1 MPSMRQTLLRLAPI
15 LRLTRVTT
23 AFAAVGNVWFV
34 ILWSRAAQPGETGAI
49 TASTTPTWA
58 LLLAGALTAISL
70 YAFGASLNDILDV
83 RRDRLLHP
91 RRPIPSGRLSLDGAI
106 TVVALTLMLAA
117 LGATV
122 LGPSA
127 VVLTLLTAWAM
138 MLYHAAAKFIPA
150 GGAVLLS
157 LIYALH
163 MFIPNADLAFV
174 WPVWWVMTHS
184 LAISL
189 ITHRLS
195 GRRPRLTGVS
205 IALALA
211 GWAFW
216 SAVLFW
222 VGVRRSGLWPDW
234 IPVTAIIGP
243 VVLSM
248 LFAGFAYLKLR
259 RSSTAQAAA
268 DKLVR
273 YGALWL
279 TIYNTAWLMG
289 AGELGAALLL
299 GALACAGVLGMTL
312 LRELYSFVEHPLT
325 YRL

>member
-1 MPSMRQTLLRLAPI
+1 MRQTLLRLAPV

-34 ILWSRAAQPGETGAI
+34 ILWTRAAAPNEPQTSLGQTD
-49 TASTTPTWA
+49 SLWA
-58 LLLAGALTAISL
+58 LLPAGALTAVSL

-91 RRPIPSGRLSLDGAI
+91 TRPLASGRLTLDSAVM
-106 TVVALTLMLAA
+106 VVALTLVSAGF
-117 LGATV
+117 GAFI
-122 LGPSA
+122 LGPGA
-127 VVLTLLTAWAM
+127 VLLTLLTACAM
-138 MLYHAAAKFIPA
+138 LLYHAAAKFIPS

-163 MFIPNADLAFV
+163 MFIPNADLRFV
-174 WPVWWVMTHS
+174 WPVWLVMTHA
-184 LAISL
+184 LVISMV
-189 ITHRLS
+189 THRLA
-195 GRRPRLTGVS
+195 GRRPRLTPFS
-205 IALALA
+205 IGLAIV

-216 SAVLFW
+216 SGVVLF
-222 VGVRRSGLWPDW
+222 VGWRRGGLFPDW
-234 IPVTAIIGP
+234 IPLTTFLGP
-243 VVLSM
+243 IVLAL
-248 LFAGFAYLKLR
+248 LFAGFATLKV
-259 RSSTAQAAA
+259 RSASSPASAA

-289 AGELGAALLL
+289 AGEVGAALTLA
-299 GALACAGVLGMTL
+299 GLACAGIAGMSI

>member
-1 MPSMRQTLLRLAPI
+1 MRQTLLRLAPI

-23 AFAAVGNVWFV
+23 AFAAVGNIWFV
-34 ILWSRAAQPGETGAI
+34 ILWSRAASPEEAGLVASSGA
-49 TASTTPTWA
+49 PTWA
-58 LLLAGALTAISL
+58 LLLAGALTAVSL

-91 RRPIPSGRLSLDGAI
+91 RRPIPSGRLTLDGAI
-106 TVVALTLMLAA
+106 TVVALTLMLAV
-117 LGATV
+117 LGAT
-122 LGPSA
+122 LMGASA
-127 VVLTLLTAWAM
+127 VVLTLFTACAM
-138 MLYHAAAKFIPA
+138 MLYHSAAKFIPS

-163 MFIPNADLAFV
+163 MFIPNAELAFV

-189 ITHRLS
+189 ITHRLA

-222 VGVRRSGLWPDW
+222 IASRRDGLWPGW
-234 IPVTAIIGP
+234 IPPTAIIGP
-243 VVLSM
+243 TILAAIFS
-248 LFAGFAYLKLR
+248 AFAYFKLR
-259 RSSTAQAAA
+259 NASSPQAAA

-299 GALACAGVLGMTL
+299 GALALVGVLGVTL

>member
-1 MPSMRQTLLRLAPI
+1 MRQALLRLAPV

-34 ILWSRAAQPGETGAI
+34 ILWTRASAPHEVAGSVA
-49 TASTTPTWA
+49 ASQSLWV
-58 LLLAGALTAISL
+58 LLPAGALTAVSL

-91 RRPIPSGRLSLDGAI
+91 TRPLASGRLTLDSAVM
-106 TVVALTLMLAA
+106 VVALTLVLAGF
-117 LGATV
+117 GAFL
-122 LGPSA
+122 LGPGA
-127 VVLTLLTAWAM
+127 VLLTLLTACAM
-138 MLYHAAAKFIPA
+138 LLYHAAAKFIPS

-163 MFIPNADLAFV
+163 MFIPNPDLRFI
-174 WPVWWVMTHS
+174 WPVWLVMTHS
-184 LAISL
+184 LAISM
-189 ITHRLS
+189 ITHRLA
-195 GRRPRLTGVS
+195 GKRPQLTSFS
-205 IALALA
+205 IGLAVA

-216 SAVLFW
+216 SGVLLF
-222 VGVRRSGLWPDW
+222 VGARRQALFPDW
-234 IPVTAIIGP
+234 VPVTAFLGP
-243 VVLSM
+243 LVLAG
-248 LFAGFAYLKLR
+248 LFVAYAILKV
-259 RSSTAQAAA
+259 RSASTPAAAA

-289 AGELGAALLL
+289 AGEVSAALTL
-299 GALACAGVLGMTL
+299 GGLACAGILGVSM

>member
-1 MPSMRQTLLRLAPI
+1 MRQTLIRLAPV

-34 ILWSRAAQPGETGAI
+34 ILWTRAAAPHE
-49 TASTTPTWA
+49 ASSTLAPTEPLWI
-58 LLLAGALTAISL
+58 LLPAGALTAVSL

-91 RRPIPSGRLSLDGAI
+91 TRPIASGRLTLDSAVM
-106 TVVALTLMLAA
+106 VVALTLVLAGF
-117 LGATV
+117 GAFL
-122 LGPSA
+122 LGPGA
-127 VVLTLLTAWAM
+127 VLLTLLTACAM
-138 MLYHAAAKFIPA
+138 LLYHAVAKFIPS

-163 MFIPNADLAFV
+163 MFIPNPDLRFV
-174 WPVWWVMTHS
+174 WPVWLVMTHA
-184 LAISL
+184 LAISMV
-189 ITHRLS
+189 THRLA
-195 GRRPRLTGVS
+195 GKRPRLTPVS
-205 IALALA
+205 IGLAIA

-216 SAVLFW
+216 SGIVLL
-222 VGVRRSGLWPDW
+222 VGARRGGLFPDW
-234 IPVTAIIGP
+234 LPATAYLGP
-243 VVLSM
+243 MVLSL
-248 LFAGFAYLKLR
+248 LFTAFATLKV
-259 RSSTAQAAA
+259 RSASSPAAAA

-289 AGELGAALLL
+289 AGEVAAALTL
-299 GALACAGVLGMTL
+299 GGLACAGILGMSF
-312 LRELYSFVEHPLT
+312 LRELYSFVEHPLS

>member
-1 MPSMRQTLLRLAPI
+1 MRQTLLRLAPV

-34 ILWSRAAQPGETGAI
+34 ILWTRAAAPHEAQRTVA
-49 TASTTPTWA
+49 TAESLWA
-58 LLLAGALTAISL
+58 LLPAGALTAVSL

-91 RRPIPSGRLSLDGAI
+91 TRPLSSGRLTLDSAVM
-106 TVVALTLMLAA
+106 VVALTLVSAGF
-117 LGATV
+117 GAFI
-122 LGPSA
+122 LGPGA
-127 VVLTLLTAWAM
+127 VLLTLLTACAM
-138 MLYHAAAKFIPA
+138 LLYHAVAKFIPS

-163 MFIPNADLAFV
+163 MFIPNPDLRFV
-174 WPVWWVMTHS
+174 WPIWLVMTHA
-184 LAISL
+184 LVISL
-189 ITHRLS
+189 LTHRLS
-195 GRRPRLTGVS
+195 GKRPRLTPVS
-205 IALALA
+205 IGLAIA

-216 SAVLFW
+216 SSLLLLVGWWRNGLF
-222 VGVRRSGLWPDW
+222 PEW
-234 IPVTAIIGP
+234 IAPTTFIGP
-243 VVLSM
+243 LILAG
-248 LFAGFAYLKLR
+248 LFAAFATLKVR
-259 RSSTAQAAA
+259 TASSPASAA

-289 AGELGAALLL
+289 AGEVGAALTLAGL
-299 GALACAGVLGMTL
+299 ALAGIVGMSI

>member
-1 MPSMRQTLLRLAPI
+1 MRQTLLRIAPV

-34 ILWSRAAQPGETGAI
+34 ILWTRAAAPHEPQTT
-49 TASTTPTWA
+49 TASTESLWV
-58 LLLAGALTAISL
+58 LLPAGALTAVSL

-91 RRPIPSGRLSLDGAI
+91 TRPLASGRLTLDNAVM
-106 TVVALTLMLAA
+106 VVALTLVLAGF
-117 LGATV
+117 GAFL
-122 LGPSA
+122 LGPGA
-127 VVLTLLTAWAM
+127 VLLSLLTACAM
-138 MLYHAAAKFIPA
+138 LLYHAAAKFIPS

-163 MFIPNADLAFV
+163 MFIPNPDLRFV
-174 WPVWWVMTHS
+174 WPVWLVMTHA

-189 ITHRLS
+189 LTYRLA
-195 GRRPRLTGVS
+195 GKRPRLTTFS
-205 IALALA
+205 IALAVL
-211 GWAFW
+211 GWLFW
-216 SAVLFW
+216 SGVVLAIGARRDGLFPDWLPPTAFLGPVILAALFAAFAVLK
-222 VGVRRSGLWPDW
+222 VR
-234 IPVTAIIGP
+234 TA
-243 VVLSM
+243 
-248 LFAGFAYLKLR
+248 
-259 RSSTAQAAA
+259 SSPAAAA

-289 AGELGAALLL
+289 AGEVSAALTL
-299 GALACAGVLGMTL
+299 GGLAFAGIVGMSL